1 MIRVLI
7 VDDEPLARERVHH
20 FLKQEPNITI
30 IGESGNGIEAVAA
43 IREKKPDL
51 IFLDIQMPGMDGFE
65 VLQHIESEH
74 MPHIIFITAYDQ
86 YAIRAFEVH
95 ALDYLLKP
103 FDQSRFKRALHLA
116 GEYIQLQKNG
126 DFKYRI
132 KELIQ
137 EIGSEKKFPERFI
150 IKSEGRIYFIRT
162 DEVNWIESAANYVS
176 LHVGREVHLMRGTMS
191 AMEEKLDPDKFIRV
205 NRAAIINIEFIRE
218 IQPFF
223 NGEYIINLKDDT
235 QITLSRKYR
244 EKLKNFI

>member
-103 FDQSRFKRALHLA
+103 FDQNRFKRALQLA

-137 EIGSEKKFPERFI
+137 EIGSEKKYPERFI

-205 NRAAIINIEFIRE
+205 NRAAIVNIEFIRE

-223 NGEYIINLKDDT
+223 NGEYIINLKDDS

>member
-30 IGESGNGIEAVAA
+30 IGESGNGIEAVAT

-103 FDQSRFKRALHLA
+103 FDQNRFKRALQLA

-137 EIGSEKKFPERFI
+137 EIGSEKKYPERFI

-205 NRAAIINIEFIRE
+205 NRAAIVNIEFIRE

-223 NGEYIINLKDDT
+223 NGEYIINLKDDS